1 MSNQKP
7 QQRPQRPMMGRGGPV
22 RAFSIGINR
31 AKNPRVTLFRL
42 AQYLLASKLKLLLIG
57 LFVVTG
63 TVTSLLGPYYIG
75 IAVDTYIGG
84 RDIPGLLH
92 LVLML
97 LGIYLIGYVTSALQ
111 SAIMARIAQQAL
123 KQLRKELFENLQT
136 LDLSFFDKHTQGELM
151 SRLTNDIDVINTA
164 LSQSITQL
172 ITSFLSVFLTLIAMV
187 LLNHWLALGTLL
199 LFPLMASVTVFIG
212 GRTLSG
218 FRGLQ
223 SSLGR
228 LNGMIEETVSGER
241 VVLAFSRQDR
251 VINEFDEANDSVRK
265 LATRAN
271 SYAFIIMPLVSIM
284 STIAIAIVAGLGG
297 WMASQGMIT
306 VGVITSF
313 ILYTRNFSRPLM
325 QLASLYN
332 TVQSALAGAERMFEI
347 IDERPVIHDKVNA
360 RPLKEIVGD
369 IVFEHV
375 DFSYDL
381 KTPIL
386 KDVSFHAKPGQI
398 IALVGPTGAGKTT
411 MVNVLGR
418 FYEIQGGSIKID
430 GTDIRDITADS
441 LRKQVGTVLQDNFL
455 FADTVMENIRYGN
468 LAATDENCVAAARLA
483 NADQF
488 ITRLPQG
495 YQTMLTERGSNFSQG
510 QRQLLAIA
518 RAVVANPRILVLD
531 EATSSVDTR
540 TEVRIQRALLQLMKG
555 RTSFVIAHRLSTIRN
570 ADQVLVIRGGE
581 IIERGTHDSLL
592 AKKNF
597 YYNLYMSQF
606 RGTQLN
612 PPVTSTE
619 TEIVNDLIMDD

>member
-1 MSNQKP
+1 
-7 QQRPQRPMMGRGGPV
+7 MGRGGPHASFARGV
-22 RAFSIGINR
+22 GR

-42 AQYLLASKLKLLLIG
+42 ARYLLASKLKLILIG

-75 IAVDTYIGG
+75 IAVDNYIRVG
-84 RDIPGLLH
+84 DIQGLLS
-92 LVLML
+92 LVIML
-97 LGIYLIGYVTSALQ
+97 LGIYLTGYVANSLQ
-111 SAIMARIAQQAL
+111 SALMARVAQQAL
-123 KQLRKELFENLQT
+123 RQLRKELFENLQT
-136 LDLSFFDKHTQGELM
+136 LNLSFFDKHTQGELM

-172 ITSFLSVFLTLIAMV
+172 IASFLSVFLTLIVMF

-199 LFPLMASVTVFIG
+199 IFPVMMAVTIFIG

-218 FRGLQ
+218 FRDLQ

-251 VINEFDEANDSVRK
+251 VIKDFDETNESVRK

-271 SYAFIIMPLVSIM
+271 SYAFVIMPLLSIM
-284 STIAIAIVAGLGG
+284 STIAIAVVAGLGG
-297 WMASQGMIT
+297 WMAIQGMVT

-313 ILYTRNFSRPLM
+313 ILYTRSFSQPLM
-325 QLASLYN
+325 QLANLYN

-347 IDERPVIHDKVNA
+347 IDERPLIKDKPNA
-360 RPLKEIVGD
+360 LPLEEIVGD
-369 IVFEHV
+369 VVFDHV
-375 DFSYDL
+375 DFSYDG

-411 MVNVLGR
+411 IVNVLGR
-418 FYEIQGGSIKID
+418 FYDIQGGFIKID

-468 LAATDENCVAAARLA
+468 LDATYEECVAAAKLA

-488 ITRLPQG
+488 ITRLPKG
-495 YQTMLTERGSNFSQG
+495 YETMLTERGSNFSQG

-518 RAVVANPRILVLD
+518 RAVIANPKILVLD

-540 TEVRIQRALLQLMKG
+540 TEVRIQKALLKLMKG
-555 RTSFVIAHRLSTIRN
+555 RTSFVIAHRLSTIRK
-570 ADQVLVIRGGE
+570 ADQVLVIHDGE
-581 IIERGTHDSLL
+581 IIERGTHESLL
-592 AKKNF
+592 AQKNF

-606 RGTQLN
+606 RGTQFNQPITLSHN
-612 PPVTSTE
+612 
-619 TEIVNDLIMDD
+619 

>member
-1 MSNQKP
+1 LSSREP
-7 QQRPQRPMMGRGGPV
+7 QSRRPGGPG
-22 RAFSIGINR
+22 IGRRGPHASFARGVSR

-42 AQYLLASKLKLLLIG
+42 ARYLLASKLKLIFIG
-57 LFVVTG
+57 VFVVTG

-75 IAVDTYIGG
+75 IAIDNYIRVG
-84 RDIPGLLH
+84 DIQELLT

-97 LGIYLIGYVTSALQ
+97 LGVYLTGYVANSLQ
-111 SAIMARIAQQAL
+111 SALMARVAQRAL
-123 KQLRKELFENLQT
+123 MQLRKELFENLQT
-136 LDLSFFDKHTQGELM
+136 LNLSFFDKHTHGELM

-172 ITSFLSVFLTLIAMV
+172 ITSFLSVFLTLIAMF

-199 LFPLMASVTVFIG
+199 IFPVMMAITIFIG

-218 FRGLQ
+218 FRELQ

-241 VVLAFSRQDR
+241 VILAFSKQDR
-251 VINEFDEANDSVRK
+251 VIKDFDETNESVRK

-271 SYAFIIMPLVSIM
+271 SYAFVIMPLLSIM
-284 STIAIAIVAGLGG
+284 STIAIAGVAGLGG
-297 WMASQGMIT
+297 WMAIQGMVT

-313 ILYTRNFSRPLM
+313 ILYTRSFSRPLM
-325 QLASLYN
+325 QLANIYN

-347 IDERPVIHDKVNA
+347 IDEKPVIKDKANA
-360 RPLKEIVGD
+360 LPLEEIVGD
-369 IVFEHV
+369 VVFDHV
-375 DFSYDL
+375 DFSYDG

-386 KDVSFHAKPGQI
+386 KHVSFHAKPGQI

-418 FYEIQGGSIKID
+418 FYDIQGGFIKID

-441 LRKQVGTVLQDNFL
+441 LRKQIGTVLQDNFL

-468 LAATDENCVAAARLA
+468 LDATYEECVAAAKLA

-488 ITRLPQG
+488 ITRLPKG
-495 YQTMLTERGSNFSQG
+495 YETMLTERGSNFSQG

-518 RAVVANPRILVLD
+518 RAVIANPKILVLD

-540 TEVRIQRALLQLMKG
+540 TEVKIQRALFKLMKG
-555 RTSFVIAHRLSTIRN
+555 RTSFVIAHRLSTIRK
-570 ADQVLVIRGGE
+570 AHQVLVIHNGE
-581 IIERGTHDSLL
+581 IIERGTHESLL
-592 AKKNF
+592 ARKNF

-606 RGTQLN
+606 RGTQFNQPITVTN
-612 PPVTSTE
+612 P
-619 TEIVNDLIMDD
+619 

>member
-97 LGIYLIGYVTSALQ
+97 LGIYLIGYVASALQ
-111 SAIMARIAQQAL
+111 SALMARIAQQAL
-123 KQLRKELFENLQT
+123 MQLRKELFENLQT

-172 ITSFLSVFLTLIAMV
+172 ITSFLSVFLTLLV
-187 LLNHWLALGTLL
+187 
-199 LFPLMASVTVFIG
+199 FPLMASVTVFIG

-223 SSLGR
+223 RSLGR

-265 LATRAN
+265 LATQAN

-284 STIAIAIVAGLGG
+284 GTIAIAVVAGLGG

-360 RPLKEIVGD
+360 RPLKAIVGD
-369 IVFEHV
+369 IVFDHV

-381 KTPIL
+381 KNPIL

-430 GTDIRDITADS
+430 GADIRDITADS

-468 LAATDENCVAAARLA
+468 LEATDEDCVAAARLA

-540 TEVRIQRALLQLMKG
+540 TEVRIQRALLKLMKG

-606 RGTQLN
+606 RGTQ
-612 PPVTSTE
+612 
-619 TEIVNDLIMDD
+619 VNTPLAPTPI

>member
-1 MSNQKP
+1 MSTQEPQRQK
-7 QQRPQRPMMGRGGPV
+7 PQRPMMGRGGPV
-22 RAFSIGINR
+22 RAFSLGINR

-42 AQYLLASKLKLLLIG
+42 ARYLLASKLKLLLIG

-84 RDIPGLLH
+84 SDIPGLLH

-97 LGIYLIGYVTSALQ
+97 LGIYLIGYVASALQ
-111 SAIMARIAQQAL
+111 SALMARIAQQAL
-123 KQLRKELFENLQT
+123 MQLRKELFENLQT

-199 LFPLMASVTVFIG
+199 VFPLMASVTVFIG

-223 SSLGR
+223 RSLGR

-284 STIAIAIVAGLGG
+284 GTIAIAVVAGLGG

-360 RPLKEIVGD
+360 RPLKAIVGD
-369 IVFEHV
+369 IVFDHV

-381 KTPIL
+381 KNPIL

-430 GTDIRDITADS
+430 GADIRDITADS
-441 LRKQVGTVLQDNFL
+441 LRKQIGTVLQDNFL

-468 LAATDENCVAAARLA
+468 LEATDEDCVAAARLA

-540 TEVRIQRALLQLMKG
+540 TEVRIQRALLKLMKG

-606 RGTQLN
+606 RGTQ
-612 PPVTSTE
+612 
-619 TEIVNDLIMDD
+619 VNTPLAPTPI